1 MIRSLRFYAPFA
13 LIVCIGWTVAMV
25 ADPSLLQTVM
35 HHWPAALTM
44 VAGSFIGGASAEG
57 GGAVAFPVFTL
68 LLKIPP
74 DAARNF
80 SFAIQSVGM
89 VSASLLIIGRG
100 INIDPRGIVVP
111 SMAGIVGLIVG
122 THAIVPFIEPVTTK
136 LFFVSLWMAFGVGL
150 WRANRNA
157 RRSVHQSLP
166 VNLANTDFF
175 ILALAGFCG
184 GIVTSIFGNGVDL
197 LTFCVLTLWYRMD
210 ERVATP
216 TSVVLMSVLT
226 VTGFLYHRVVLNDF
240 GTIELYNW
248 LAAAPV
254 VLIFAPLG
262 ALVISTWTRHAIA
275 RLLYAIMFVQLVGA
289 IYVLGPTPNHL
300 TFCAIV
306 IGGGSAAMIAIDRL
320 RHSKDVAADPA
331 SYK

>member
-13 LIVCIGWTVAMV
+13 FIVCVVWIAVMIG
-25 ADPSLLQTVM
+25 DPSLFNTVVQ
-35 HHWPAALTM
+35 HWPAALTM

-68 LLKIPP
+68 ILNIPP

-89 VSASLLIIGRG
+89 VSASLLIAGRG
-100 INIDPRGIVVP
+100 IRIEPRAVVAPSIAGIAGLVLGTHFVVP
-111 SMAGIVGLIVG
+111 A
-122 THAIVPFIEPVTTK
+122 IEPVTTK

-150 WRANRNA
+150 WRANRNSS
-157 RRSVHQSLP
+157 RSVLP
-166 VNLANTDFF
+166 ALPPQLSTGDIV
-175 ILALAGFCG
+175 ILLFAGFCG

-226 VTGFLYHRVVLNDF
+226 VTGFFYHRVVLDDF
-240 GTIELYNW
+240 GSIEYYNW
-248 LAAAPV
+248 LAATPV
-254 VLIFAPLG
+254 VLVFAPLG
-262 ALVISTWTRHAIA
+262 ALVISSWTRHAIA
-275 RLLYAIMFVQLVGA
+275 RLLYVIMLVQLVGA
-289 IYVLGPTPNHL
+289 IYVLGPTPGHL
-300 TFCAIV
+300 LFSSLVLAV
-306 IGGGSAAMIAIDRL
+306 GSAVMIALDKARQHL
-320 RHSKDVAADPA
+320 STSPNRR
-331 SYK
+331 